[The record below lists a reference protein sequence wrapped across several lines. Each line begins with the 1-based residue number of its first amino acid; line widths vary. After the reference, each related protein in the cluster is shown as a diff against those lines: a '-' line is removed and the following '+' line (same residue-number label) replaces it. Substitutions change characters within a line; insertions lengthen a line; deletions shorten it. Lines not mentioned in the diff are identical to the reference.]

1 MGRQLAR
8 SYVYSLIAFALGLIL
23 LWASGQNT
31 AGKSIQQIQNETW
44 RAVFY
49 GLAMLLIVVAIAGDM
64 ILHLVFEYKLLSL

>member
-8 SYVYSLIAFALGLIL
+8 SYVYSLIAFALGLLL

-31 AGKSIQQIQNETW
+31 AGKSIQQIQSETW

-49 GLAMLLIVVAIAGDM
+49 GLAMILIVVAITGDI
-64 ILHLVFEYKLLSL
+64 ILHMVYEYKLLGM